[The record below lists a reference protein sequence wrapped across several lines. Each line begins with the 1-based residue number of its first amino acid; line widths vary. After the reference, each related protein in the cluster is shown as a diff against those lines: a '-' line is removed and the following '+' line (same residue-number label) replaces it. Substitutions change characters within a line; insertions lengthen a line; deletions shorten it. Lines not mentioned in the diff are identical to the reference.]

1 MNQLIPNPNIILS
14 DSNSAAIEEI
24 LPKLAILQEALETNN
39 PDIAGYMKAIK
50 QNLSMFPDLVHL
62 LSDEQIKPIYSAA
75 RAVSQVV
82 IATKA
87 AKKKTEGKASQAD
100 NALLRSLL

>member
-1 MNQLIPNPNIILS
+1 MTDNIIQS
-14 DSNSAAIEEI
+14 DINSAAIEEI
-24 LPKLAILQEALETNN
+24 LPKLAALQEALETNN
-39 PDIAGYMKAIK
+39 PDIAGYMKGIK

-75 RAVSQVV
+75 RAQTQVV

-87 AKKKTEGKASQAD
+87 AKKKVDGKASKAD
-100 NALLRSLL
+100 NDLLRSLL